1 MQVEEPQ
8 LWWPNEYGEQPL
20 YEVRVELCRQKEG
33 SAARTV
39 LSAKSKRTGVR
50 EVIFEKNEGAAE
62 HARAY
67 TLKINGRKI
76 YMKGWNWVPIDV
88 LYGVKGEE
96 KLRYLIR
103 LAKEVHVNMLRV
115 WGGGLIEREEFYDLC
130 DESGI
135 FVWQE
140 FIQSSSGIENKPS
153 EEPEFLEMMAREAE
167 AVVREKRHPPSLAVG
182 VRFEDRGEPDEKNYL
197 IFSDNYFYLM
207 PGEEKRILVSGTG
220 QREAVISCEAFH
232 VREEILHVGFED
244 HRDTVV

>member
-153 EEPEFLEMMAREAE
+153 EEPE
-167 AVVREKRHPPSLAVG
+167 AVG